1 MTNVQSIQTFVD
13 AAQEAM
19 APMSKYNDF
28 AAKAMERVLR
38 KQWEVAGACFELG
51 IEELHAIA
59 KMKDVQG
66 TMSTQQD
73 IIARMTDTL
82 TRGST
87 ELMEIVRENQAEA
100 IDLFT
105 KQAQE
110 AGDKVSKATKAAQ
123 KAA

>member
-1 MTNVQSIQTFVD
+1 MTNVQSIQSLVD

-19 APMSKYNDF
+19 APMGKYNEF
-28 AAKAMERVLR
+28 AASAMERVLR

-59 KMKDVQG
+59 KSKDVQG
-66 TMSTQQD
+66 AMSTQQD
-73 IIARMTDTL
+73 IIARLTDTL

-100 IDLFT
+100 IDLWT
-105 KQAQE
+105 KQAQA
-110 AGDKVSKATKAAQ
+110 AGDKVTKAPK

>member
-1 MTNVQSIQTFVD
+1 MTNVQSIQSFVD

-19 APMSKYNDF
+19 APMNKYNEF
-28 AAKAMERVLR
+28 AVKSMERVLR

-51 IEELHAIA
+51 IEELHALGQV
-59 KMKDVQG
+59 KDVQG

-73 IIARMTDTL
+73 ILARMTDTL

-110 AGDKVSKATKAAQ
+110 ATAKAGKATKTAQ